1 MPRMAALGDKA
12 GEWRRE
18 AVYRLREW
26 YDRWKA
32 LPLRT
37 RGGIAAGLM
46 ALMVVSLSL
55 SLWLFL
61 SKGSAAH
68 GEDSS
73 GEVVLYT
80 SSDAPIARPVVA
92 EFERVSG
99 LKVLLVTDTEATKTT
114 GLVERL
120 IAEKDKPRCDVWWSN
135 EALGSIALAKAGVLE
150 PFASKAEAELGGR
163 WPGEFRAADR
173 TWYGF
178 ALRARVIAFHS
189 GRIARANAPTR
200 LRDLLKAE
208 WSGRVGMARPQFGTT
223 RMHVAALLALHG
235 EQATREYLTG
245 LRDNGLRLYDGNSAV
260 VRAISNG
267 EIEVGLT
274 DTDDVLAA
282 RREGWP
288 VDFCFESMDKPGAAR
303 APGLPSVGPVVIPNT
318 VGMVR
323 GCPHPN
329 EARRL
334 TDFLLSAAA
343 EEMLATGDSRTVPIR
358 AELAKKLGMPQI
370 PDAAAVR
377 MDDVGPRLG
386 QADRLI
392 GEVFPLQ

>member
-1 MPRMAALGDKA
+1 MTRMSSLGERA
-12 GEWRRE
+12 GQWRRE

-26 YDRWKA
+26 YDRWRA

-46 ALMVVSLSL
+46 ALMVVCLSL

-61 SKGSAAH
+61 SRGRAAH
-68 GEDSS
+68 GEEPS

-80 SSDAPIARPVVA
+80 SVDAPIARPVVEA
-92 EFERVSG
+92 FERSSG
-99 LKVLLVTDTEATKTT
+99 LRVRLVTDTEATKTT
-114 GLVERL
+114 GLVERV
-120 IAEKDKPRCDVWWSN
+120 IAEKDRPRCDVWWSN
-135 EALGSIALAKAGVLE
+135 EALGSIALARAGVLE
-150 PFASKAEAELGGR
+150 PFASKAEAALGGR
-163 WPGEFRAADR
+163 WPGEYRAADR

-200 LRDLLKAE
+200 LRDLTRAE
-208 WSGRVGMARPQFGTT
+208 WSGKVGMARPQFGTT

-235 EQATREYLTG
+235 EQATREFLVA

-267 EIEVGLT
+267 EVEVGLT

-282 RREGWP
+282 RREQWP
-288 VDFCFESMDKPGAAR
+288 VDFCFEAVDKPNAPRAR
-303 APGLPSVGPVVIPNT
+303 GLPSVGPIVIPST

-334 TDFLLSAAA
+334 TDYLLSAAV
-343 EEMLATGDSRTVPIR
+343 EEMLANSDARTVPIR
-358 AELAKKLGMPQI
+358 ADLAKKVGVPLI
-370 PDAAAVR
+370 PEAAGVR
-377 MDDVGPRLG
+377 MDDIGPRLG

-392 GEVFPLQ
+392 GEVFPLP